1 MIDARRAA
9 VGAAARARTWCR
21 ARILAAMRTGD
32 VRRAALAAVI
42 SIAGCGDEAA
52 PALDAP
58 PAVDAAVDAAAACVV
73 EVPACTPAPTPAP
86 ALCEAAVELTPGA
99 PRVGQD
105 SANGGFGD
113 CAASGSG
120 VGGPSSYYRIAVPPG
135 MIARVEAV
143 PADPATPGLV
153 RAFDECA
160 AIAATASARG
170 GDLTRGRAAVCLPN
184 PDAAPRAYV
193 IAVSQYSGEA
203 DCLPLAFD
211 VAIELRLPAVGCQQI
226 E

>member
-1 MIDARRAA
+1 
-9 VGAAARARTWCR
+9 
-21 ARILAAMRTGD
+21 MRTGD

-42 SIAGCGDEAA
+42 AIAGCGDEAA

-73 EVPACTPAPTPAP
+73 DVPACAAAPTPVR

-105 SANGGFGD
+105 SATGGFGD

-120 VGGPSSYYRIAVPPG
+120 MGGPSRYYRIVVPPG

-184 PDAAPRAYV
+184 PDAAARAYV